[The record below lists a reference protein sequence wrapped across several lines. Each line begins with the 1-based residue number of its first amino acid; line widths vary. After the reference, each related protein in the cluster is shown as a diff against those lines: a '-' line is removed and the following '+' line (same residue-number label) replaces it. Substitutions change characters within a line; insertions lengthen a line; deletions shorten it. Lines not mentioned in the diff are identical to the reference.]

1 VFDANWELDVFG
13 GIRRSIEAADRTV
26 EAAEADRDAV
36 LVSLMAE
43 VGLEYVSY
51 RSLQQRILLANE
63 NLKAQQETLG
73 LTRRLFD
80 AGLAPE
86 LDVTRAAAQV
96 ATTASA
102 IPVLELQA
110 AQSTHRL
117 GVLIGQLP
125 MMLREELAPIG
136 PIPNAPALVGIGLP
150 SELLLRRPDVGR
162 SERQLAAATADIA
175 VARSDLF
182 PRFNILGVAAL
193 QSLKGS
199 DLFEWQSRLLS
210 IAPSITWAVFQ
221 GGAIRANIALKTATQ
236 EELLAAYEG
245 IVLQAFQEVE
255 DALVGFARQQDARTQ
270 LEAAVRADARAAELA
285 RNLYAQGLTDFL
297 TVLVAEQ
304 ALYTSQDS
312 LAQSQRDVALNL
324 VALYKA
330 VGGGWEVVPSWRER
344 NPGARGCQA
353 YRCTP
358 RAGAVI

>member
-1 VFDANWELDVFG
+1 MEPWPSPPAM
-13 GIRRSIEAADRTV
+13 RRPKRSRPKVDGQSPE
-26 EAAEADRDAV
+26 
-36 LVSLMAE
+36 S
-43 VGLEYVSY
+43 GLCGN
-51 RSLQQRILLANE
+51 R
-63 NLKAQQETLG
+63 AQQETLG
-73 LTRRLFD
+73 LTRRLFN

-86 LDVTRAAAQV
+86 LDVIRAAAQV

-136 PIPNAPALVGIGLP
+136 PIPNAPPLVGIGLP

-210 IAPSITWAVFQ
+210 IGPSITWPVFQ
-221 GGAIRANIALKTATQ
+221 GGAIRANIALKSATQ

-255 DALVGFARQQDARTQ
+255 DALVGFARQQDVRTQ

-330 VGGGWEVVPSWRER
+330 VGGGWEVV
-344 NPGARGCQA
+344 GA
-353 YRCTP
+353 T
-358 RAGAVI
+358 